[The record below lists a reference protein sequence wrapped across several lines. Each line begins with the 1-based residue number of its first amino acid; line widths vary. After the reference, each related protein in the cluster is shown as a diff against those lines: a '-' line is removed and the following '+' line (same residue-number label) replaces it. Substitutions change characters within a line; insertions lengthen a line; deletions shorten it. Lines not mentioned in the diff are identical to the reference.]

1 MDDFIVTQDE
11 DNLTFFGLTD
21 AEEGS
26 TYTGDDVHKATKSF
40 QIDIQRSKTLV

>member
-26 TYTGDDVHKATKSF
+26 TYTGDDVHKATNH
-40 QIDIQRSKTLV
+40 SKLT